1 MNLHSMIRTSKATQ
15 LLAVAAGLS
24 LAAALVTGCSTGV
37 SPATGTNINSPAVAV
52 PVLITDAPSD
62 QLVAF
67 TLTLNSITLT
77 DTAGKTD
84 SVLSSPT
91 TIEICHLNGIQAPLV
106 TASIP
111 EDTYVSATLTFSSPQ
126 ITYITAAGLPVTVTP
141 TLATTSFSLTFPA
154 TITVNNTSTSL
165 LVDLLAGQSVAI
177 SGTTVTVTPV
187 FKIMA
192 VPPPSTIS
200 PPNQNGTGM
209 QQMGTVVSVSGT
221 TLVIE
226 PGSGPNFTLTT
237 NSSTVLQGFTA
248 LSALTAGELVQV
260 DFIVS
265 QACAQNLGSTV
276 QCTPPVLLA
285 TRIQLAPPP
294 PTGQP
299 PINLLSGTVTSVP
312 QVVPGDFKIAVMQG
326 LGPAVSPV
334 AASAVSIFTIETTS
348 STVYA
353 ITPQFVSLT
362 GLPFTPTFTAA
373 NLSPG
378 QTVGVISSGTI
389 ATSLSG
395 TVVPASNVYLIPQ
408 TIGGTV
414 TAVSTSGSYTAYTL
428 TLASG
433 SAFASLSGAS
443 TVTVYTS
450 AATVGPVAP
459 TATNNTPIKVGNQV
473 RFNGLIFN
481 TGSGT
486 FSMVAGCSPDGP
498 PGI

>member
-1 MNLHSMIRTSKATQ
+1 MDVRTTPLTR
-15 LLAVAAGLS
+15 LLAIASSLALTAGLLS
-24 LAAALVTGCSTGV
+24 SCSNSISPSDITNVGTAAAT
-37 SPATGTNINSPAVAV
+37 V

-77 DTAGKTD
+77 DTAGKTA
-84 SVLSSPT
+84 SVLGSPT

-111 EDTYVSATLTFSSPQ
+111 EDTYVSATITFSSPQ
-126 ITYITAAGLPVTVTP
+126 ITYITGAGLPVTVTP

-154 TITVNNTSTSL
+154 PITVSNTSTSL

-177 SGTTVTVTPV
+177 NGTTVTVTPV
-187 FKIMA
+187 FSVKA
-192 VPPPSTIS
+192 VPPPTTIP

-209 QQMGTVVSVSGT
+209 QQMATVVSVSGT
-221 TLVIE
+221 SLTLE
-226 PGSGPNFTLTT
+226 PGSGPNFTVTT

-248 LSALTAGELVQV
+248 LSALTPGELVQV

-265 QACAQNLGSTV
+265 QACAQNLGSTA

-299 PINLLSGTVTSVP
+299 PINLLSGPVTSVSS
-312 QVVPGDFKIAVMQG
+312 GSFKMALMQG

-334 AASAVSIFTIETTS
+334 AASAVSVFTVTTNS
-348 STVYA
+348 STTFA
-353 ITPQFVSLT
+353 ITPQFVSLA
-362 GLPFTPTFTAA
+362 GLPFTPSFSPTNITA
-373 NLSPG
+373 G
-378 QTVGVISSGTI
+378 QTVGVVASSVSGTT
-389 ATSLSG
+389 ATAL
-395 TVVPASNVYLIPQ
+395 NVYLVPQ

-428 TLASG
+428 TLNSG

-450 AATVGPVAP
+450 AATAGPP
-459 TATNNTPIKVGNQV
+459 IATNNTPIKAGSQV

-481 TGSGT
+481 TGSGA